1 MSPFWVPCGICHLH
15 NNTAPVT
22 LKRKIHNLD
31 SQPVSCSLRVLPK
44 HAWRQTIVGDIV
56 HIRKGDDGYIIQL
69 TLLNMSINF
78 SVIEDLGEKLRV
90 KVGSCMQRN
99 KFLGK
104 KKMQR
109 NTVISLRVLF

>member
-1 MSPFWVPCGICHLH
+1 MNV
-15 NNTAPVT
+15 
-22 LKRKIHNLD
+22 
-31 SQPVSCSLRVLPK
+31 
-44 HAWRQTIVGDIV
+44 
-56 HIRKGDDGYIIQL
+56 
-69 TLLNMSINF
+69 SINF

-109 NTVISLRVLF
+109 NTKLLASGCYFDKTPNSMYVLM